1 MSAKEIIAQLPR
13 LSMAERAEV
22 SQALTE
28 LGADQPDGVEP
39 TVQPPRV
46 AGLHEGNVLYIAD
59 DFDAPL
65 PDGFWLGDGA

>member
-1 MSAKEIIAQLPR
+1 MSAKEIITQLPR
-13 LSMAERAEV
+13 LSVAERAEV

-28 LGADQPDGVEP
+28 LAADQPDRMEP
-39 TVQPPRV
+39 TVQQPRV

-65 PDGFWLGDGA
+65 PDSFWLGTVA